1 MNKTLL
7 SIVLLFFSLS
17 SFGQGFPTT
26 AVNYSLPTGGYI
38 SSSHNY
44 GYFNLAETGSYDSN
58 SNGWSI
64 MDMNND
70 QKPDLVVTSKGT
82 GTYRDC
88 FGLPSSQY
96 WKVYLNN
103 GTSYSTTPINWTL
116 PTGGYYDGSH
126 LYGYFSISTMGSY
139 HNSSNGWNLMD
150 MNNDHLPDLVVVCQ
164 GNGTY
169 RNCFGLPSSQYWKVY
184 LNTGSGFSTT
194 ATNYTLPNGGYL
206 SSGHLYGWFSMYEQG
221 TYDSGSNGWSVNDYN
236 ADGYPDLVVVC
247 QGTGTYR
254 DCFGLPS
261 SQYWKVYAGSAT
273 GFSTT
278 AVNWSLPTGGYNDG
292 SHLYGYFGT
301 DEIGGYYQNCNGWS
315 VIDFNNDNKPDLVV
329 TSEGTGTFKDCFGLP
344 NNQYWKVYLNNGAGF
359 NTTPIN
365 WTLPSGGYTSSGHN
379 YGYFATSGDP
389 YYGNL
394 SNGWSL
400 SDLNNDH
407 LIDLVVT
414 TIGDGTYANCFG
426 VGSSPYW
433 KVYYNTGNGFNTNA
447 VNWTLPA
454 GGYLS
459 SGHLYGYNMLANTGS
474 YDVNSNGW
482 SVIDINGD
490 NKSDLVLFSQGTG
503 TYRDCFGVPNNQYW
517 KVFLNSFSPTA
528 LNESSVQFNGISLA
542 PNPAYSTLNITAD
555 YSIIN
560 QKYSVFSSTGV
571 RVLEGVFSN
580 NEEALYISSLSSGIY
595 LLQVGTV
602 SSNTIKFI
610 KE

>member
-169 RNCFGLPSSQYWKVY
+169 RN
-184 LNTGSGFSTT
+184 
-194 ATNYTLPNGGYL
+194 
-206 SSGHLYGWFSMYEQG
+206 
-221 TYDSGSNGWSVNDYN
+221 
-236 ADGYPDLVVVC
+236 
-247 QGTGTYR
+247 
-254 DCFGLPS
+254 CFGLPS